1 MTYFKL
7 TNCISKKLFP
17 LSMAT
22 ILLLACSTVNAAP
35 PVGTDVPAITVNKPG
50 TLASQ
55 PLHTAA
61 TAEPNIVFLLDNSQS
76 MNSNSITTDSVTKTR
91 FEWLKVALHDI
102 VPELSGVRIAMFTF
116 DNGNGSQMR
125 AANSAYD
132 MRLLDKTA
140 GDYDTIKGYFTGAS
154 GTINSLATGS
164 GGTVLAESL
173 QDIGRFYANDSSEAC
188 GGGND
193 LTIHPKSTPVAD
205 GGLKEDVDCTALLG
219 AKANIIN
226 KPQPIAYSCQK
237 SFAIVMSDGE
247 TRKDTGLRS
256 DGATYDDT
264 SKADG
269 TNFSNND
276 KPDHPFRDYDQDCSG
291 TAPADGGYTCDTH
304 DPRYDQ
310 KVSGTKDYN
319 YNGTGGT
326 DFLDDVAQALYEI
339 DLRPDYG
346 AFHNNVTTYTIGFAE
361 GILNPTHTDYNPLME
376 SAAEQ
381 AGGSYF
387 YASDSAALVSSF
399 NSAVTSILAQVS
411 SAAALSFNS
420 SSLSS
425 NSAVYKARFSTSSWY
440 GELNSYPLD
449 PITAQINKDCVSGT
463 DANCWDAQSKLNA
476 QTAGTANG
484 TGNRFILTYN
494 GTYGTDFTS
503 PSDYTNLTSSTDIP
517 QALVDDLCQGRE
529 IDFPCNASTAADTS
543 DGGMK
548 EKTQE
553 YIDDLVAYL
562 RGDNTKEE
570 TAPRNFRKRDSDLGD
585 IVNSTPVFVGN
596 PSKSW
601 KNSGF
606 FPPWSDVPTSDKSYS
621 TWKKTTTA
629 SGGPKD
635 RDEIVYVAANDGMLH
650 GFRAS
655 ESSSGAGDEG
665 TEVIAYYPTAIF
677 SSETNK
683 GLHYLANK
691 DYSHLYYNDLSP
703 TVTDVYMEYKDSDG
717 AATGTPVIPTK
728 NSSTAKWR
736 TVLMGGLRGGGKGY
750 YLLDVTDPTRYVAG
764 KEDELV
770 LWEFNGT
777 DDSDLGYTYSKPII
791 AMLNNGQFAAIFGN
805 GYNSTSCEAKLFVV
819 PLDSGVD
826 GTWTY
831 TAANAGEY
839 FKFSTSGASPDG
851 TCNGLSSPAV
861 YDIDGNGTADRVYA
875 GDLQGNMWAFNLCA
889 LSSGVCASTPGS
901 WKTSGGSAGGGTG
914 VPLMT
919 AHNTDQRQAITV
931 RPVVSK
937 DPNGN
942 SSDDLIIVFGTGQY
956 ITNLDTPNTD
966 TQTMYGVRDWDTLA
980 GTFTNNNLNPR
991 DTSPDNWRR
1000 LTLSIDDTT
1009 GKRKIDNPAAMSS
1022 SDYGWIFDLP
1032 VSGERLVSRP
1042 NARDDIVYFNTI
1054 VPDSTKCSYG
1064 GKSWRN
1070 SIDVASGGPP
1080 PKSTLD
1086 TNNNNS
1092 LGDDDKLD
1100 DGTFAVGEEE
1110 DGLLSECTFIGD
1122 NCGESNSNDEDEIRE
1137 IPASDASV
1145 SGRMSWK
1152 ELFGDE

>member
-7 TNCISKKLFP
+7 TSCIPKKLFP
-17 LSMAT
+17 LSMMAT
-22 ILLLACSTVNAAP
+22 LFFAINTVNAAP

-61 TAEPNIVFLLDNSQS
+61 TAEPNVMFLIDDSASMKRDIDGINTTTADADQRWQILLGSMDSILDDLDGVYVGIASYKNDTQIKTGMTLLDSS
-76 MNSNSITTDSVTKTR
+76 LGGAYTTALTGLKNDVIALGGTAPNGVGNLGGEGTK
-91 FEWLKVALHDI
+91 
-102 VPELSGVRIAMFTF
+102 LSKTMHTIGRYF
-116 DNGNGSQMR
+116 
-125 AANSAYD
+125 ANSDSDNCGSKTTADANLVIHPGHATLEASHNCDKLLGRDAHAIGSGKRNAVAFSCQKNFVIAISDGLNRKDKVLQSSSATGDNTAFTTTNHPFHDYD
-132 MRLLDKTA
+132 EDCTAAQKTA
-140 GDYDTIKGYFTGAS
+140 GSYGCGNFDKKNS
-154 GTINSLATGS
+154 GTRSYS
-164 GGTVLAESL
+164 YES
-173 QDIGRFYANDSSEAC
+173 DS
-188 GGGND
+188 
-193 LTIHPKSTPVAD
+193 D
-205 GGLKEDVDCTALLG
+205 GG
-219 AKANIIN
+219 
-226 KPQPIAYSCQK
+226 
-237 SFAIVMSDGE
+237 SDFF
-247 TRKDTGLRS
+247 
-256 DGATYDDT
+256 DDI
-264 SKADG
+264 
-269 TNFSNND
+269 
-276 KPDHPFRDYDQDCSG
+276 
-291 TAPADGGYTCDTH
+291 
-304 DPRYDQ
+304 
-310 KVSGTKDYN
+310 
-319 YNGTGGT
+319 
-326 DFLDDVAQALYEI
+326 AQALFEI
-339 DLRPDYG
+339 DLRPDYP
-346 AFHNNVTTYTIGFAE
+346 AFKNNITTYTVGFAD
-361 GILNPTHTDYNPLME
+361 NSFVSTHADYNPQLQ
-376 SAAEQ
+376 SAADQ
-381 AGGSYF
+381 AGGEF
-387 YASDSAALVSSF
+387 FFANNTATLVSSL
-399 NSAVTSILAQVS
+399 SGAVSSILSQVS

-449 PITAQINKDCVSGT
+449 PFTAQIDKDCVSGT

-476 QTAGTANG
+476 QTAGAANG
-484 TGNRFILTYN
+484 TGKRFILTYN

-517 QALVDDLCQGRE
+517 QALVDDLCQGRD

-543 DGGMK
+543 SGGMK
-548 EKTQE
+548 EKTQD

-562 RGDNTKEE
+562 RGDNSKEAV
-570 TAPRNFRKRDSDLGD
+570 APRNFRKRDSDLGD

-596 PSKSW
+596 PSRSW
-601 KNSGF
+601 PNNGF
-606 FPPWSDVPTSDKSYS
+606 YPPWNEVPTSDKSYS

-635 RDEIVYVAANDGMLH
+635 RAEIVYVAANDGMLH

-677 SSETNK
+677 SSQTNK
-683 GLHYLANK
+683 GLHYLANR
-691 DYSHLYYNDLSP
+691 DYNHIYYNDLSP
-703 TVTDVYMEYKDSDG
+703 SVTDVYMEYKDSDG

-728 NSSTAKWR
+728 NSTTAKWR

-750 YLLDVTDPTRYVAG
+750 YLLDITDPTRYVTG

-770 LWEFNGT
+770 LWEFNST

-839 FKFSTSGASPDG
+839 FKFSTGGASPAG

-889 LSSGVCASTPGS
+889 ESSGICSSTPGS

-919 AHNTDQRQAITV
+919 AHNITQRQAITV
-931 RPVVSK
+931 RPIVSK
-937 DPNGN
+937 DPNGD
-942 SSDDLIIVFGTGQY
+942 SYDDLIIVFGTGQY
-956 ITNLDTPNTD
+956 ITNPDTPNQD
-966 TQTMYGVRDWDTLA
+966 VQSMYGVRDWNTFT
-980 GTFTNNNLNPR
+980 GTFANNNLNPR
-991 DTSPDNWRR
+991 DDNPDKWRR
-1000 LTLSIDDTT
+1000 LTLSIDTDT
-1009 GKRKIDNPAAMSS
+1009 GYRKIDNPGAIGST
-1022 SDYGWIFDLP
+1022 DYGWIFDLP
-1032 VSGERLVSRP
+1032 VTGERLISKP

-1070 SIDVASGGPP
+1070 SVNVADGGSP

-1122 NCGESNSNDEDEIRE
+1122 NCGESNSNDEDEIRR
-1137 IPASDASV
+1137 IPGSEASV

-1152 ELFGDE
+1152 ELFGDD